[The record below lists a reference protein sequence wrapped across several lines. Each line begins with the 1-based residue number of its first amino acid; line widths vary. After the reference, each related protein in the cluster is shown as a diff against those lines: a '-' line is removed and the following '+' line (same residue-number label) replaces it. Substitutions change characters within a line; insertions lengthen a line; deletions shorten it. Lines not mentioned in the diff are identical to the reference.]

1 MKTYGHYINGEE
13 IISDKTFED
22 LNPFTGKVY
31 ALASRGNADDATQA
45 ATAARAGFEKW
56 SALPPAERERA
67 MLKAADLLEANVDK
81 LADIIIDESGSVITK
96 ARGEVLYSA
105 SLMRAAAGEARRL
118 YGKTFPNDKPHRMS
132 MVIREP
138 MGVIVAISPF
148 NAPLSL
154 LVKMIAFALGAGNAV
169 VAKPSEE
176 TPAIAVELA
185 KVLNEAGLPSGTF
198 NVVTG
203 YGAEVGPALIES
215 SEVNGIAFTGSTS
228 TGVNIAQMSVKSMK
242 RMQMEL
248 GGKNPL
254 IVLKDVD
261 IEKAAGIAAVG
272 AFFHGGQICMSSA
285 RMIVEKEIARPF
297 AEALA
302 KKAKSL
308 QLGDLRDPKTAYGPV
323 INARALEKI
332 KRHVSDARE
341 AGAEI
346 LAGGDVF
353 QGLIYQPTVIWEPPR
368 TCSAWNEETFGPVT
382 AVVAVND
389 LDEAI
394 ALANES
400 DYGLSAGVLTNDMTR
415 GMTAARRIRCGA
427 VHIGMHSFQ
436 SDSMAPVGGFGMSGF
451 GRSGGQYSVEHFTEL
466 KWISIELGETP
477 SPF

>member
-1 MKTYGHYINGEE
+1 MKTYGHFINGEE
-13 IISDKTFED
+13 IISQTTFEV
-22 LNPFTGKVY
+22 LNPYTGEVY
-31 ALASRGNADDATQA
+31 ALASRGNADDANKA
-45 ATAARAGFEKW
+45 VSAARAGFEKW
-56 SALPPAERERA
+56 SSLPPADRERT
-67 MLKAADLLEANVDK
+67 MLKAADLLEANVDR
-81 LADIIIDESGSVITK
+81 LADIIIDESGSVVTK
-96 ARGEVLYSA
+96 ARGEVMYSA

-118 YGKTFPNDKPHRMS
+118 YGETFPNDKPHRMS

-176 TPAIAVELA
+176 TPVIAVELA
-185 KVLNEAGLPSGTF
+185 KVMNEAGLPSGTF
-198 NVVTG
+198 NVLTG

-215 SEVNGIAFTGSTS
+215 SDVNGIAFTGSTS
-228 TGVNIAQMSVKSMK
+228 TAVSIAQSAVKTMK

-254 IVLKDVD
+254 VVLKDVD
-261 IEKAAGIAAVG
+261 IEEAAGIAAVG
-272 AFFHGGQICMSSA
+272 AFLHSGQICMSSA
-285 RMIVEKEIARPF
+285 RIIVEKEIARPF

-302 KKAKSL
+302 RKAKSM

-332 KRHVSDARE
+332 KRHVNDARE

-346 LAGGDVF
+346 LAGGEVHH
-353 QGLIYQPTVIWEPPR
+353 GLIYQPTVIWEPPR
-368 TCSAWNEETFGPVT
+368 TCAAWNEETFGPIT
-382 AVVAVND
+382 SVVAVND
-389 LDEAI
+389 LEEAI

-400 DYGLSAGVLTNDMTR
+400 DYGLSAGVLTNDMVR

-436 SDSMAPVGGFGMSGF
+436 SDSMAPIGGFGMSGF
-451 GRSGGQYSVEHFTEL
+451 GRSGGHYSVEHFTEL
-466 KWISIELGETP
+466 KWISLELGKTP
-477 SPF
+477 NPF